1 MSGLKDLHDLIL
13 LPKATLKTD
22 PSWFGFPITLTP
34 QNPVSRQELL
44 ETLASNKIGTRLLF
58 AGNLL
63 RQPYFER
70 RKHRVVGD
78 LENTDKIM
86 HDTFWIGVHPS
97 VTPEMIDF
105 TAEVIRQRL
114 HQ

>member
-1 MSGLKDLHDLIL
+1 MTLSSCQRQLSKVIHHGSVFQL
-13 LPKATLKTD
+13 LDPPK
-22 PSWFGFPITLTP
+22 PSFSPRVTGD
-34 QNPVSRQELL
+34 
-44 ETLASNKIGTRLLF
+44 LASNKIGTRLLLPETYS
-58 AGNLL
+58 GNLIL
-63 RQPYFER
+63 REEASR
-70 RKHRVVGD
+70 RRG